1 MKKITV
7 ILDNET
13 AARARAQAA
22 AFNMNLSRYI
32 GEALRNELRATDD
45 HEALYRAWRKR
56 KPFPLQGSP
65 EPYPNR
71 EELYDRPIF
80 RRR

>member
-1 MKKITV
+1 MKKVTV
-7 ILDNET
+7 LLDDDT
-13 AARARAQAA
+13 AARARVQAVKQKTT
-22 AFNMNLSRYI
+22 LSRYV
-32 GEALRNELRATDD
+32 GEALRNELRAADD
-45 HEALYRAWRKR
+45 YEALYRAWRKR
-56 KPFPLQGSP
+56 KLFPLQGAP